1 MLNEFAVIDFETTGL
16 GADYCRI
23 IEVGAVIV
31 RNGEVAESFVE
42 LMYPGCRLPYIITDL
57 TGITDAM
64 LKGKPKPEAIMP
76 KLKDFIGDRHC
87 VAHNAA
93 FDSSFY
99 HAEMGRA
106 GIAHDRT
113 FFCTMKLS
121 RRLIQDSPRHKLS
134 TLADHL
140 SLPRPEE
147 GKCHRALYDVLLTVE
162 LWKHIE
168 GLISKRIGK
177 TPDHEIYQ
185 TIMKKSKGAVPKYL
199 DKILSLS
206 LKKDMAISIPSRH
219 KKNVLKI
226 DLSY

>member
-16 GADYCRI
+16 GADCCRI
-23 IEVGAVIV
+23 IEVGAVII
-31 RNGEVAESFVE
+31 RNGEVTDSFVE
-42 LMYPGCRLPYIITDL
+42 LMSPGCRLPYFITDL

-87 VAHNAA
+87 IAHNAA

-121 RRLIQDSPRHKLS
+121 RRLVQDSPSHKLS
-134 TLADHL
+134 ALAHHL
-140 SLPRPEE
+140 NLPKPDD

-168 GLISKRIGK
+168 SLLSKRIGK
-177 TPDHEIYQ
+177 SPDHEIYQ

-199 DKILSLS
+199 NKILSPN
-206 LKKDMAISIPSRH
+206 INSR
-219 KKNVLKI
+219 KV
-226 DLSY
+226 

>member
-1 MLNEFAVIDFETTGL
+1 MFNEFAVIDFETTGL
-16 GADYCRI
+16 SADYCRI

-42 LMYPGCRLPYIITDL
+42 LMHPGYRLPHFITDL

-76 KLKDFIGDRHC
+76 KLKDFIGGRHC
-87 VAHNAA
+87 VAHNAS

-99 HAEMGRA
+99 NAEMKRA

-121 RRLIQDSPRHKLS
+121 RRLIQDSPKHKLS

-140 SLPRPEE
+140 NLPRPDE

-168 GLISKRIGK
+168 NLITKRIGK
-177 TPDHEIYQ
+177 IPDREIYQ
-185 TIMKKSKGAVPKYL
+185 TIMKKSKAAVPKYL
-199 DKILSLS
+199 DMVLS
-206 LKKDMAISIPSRH
+206 KTTKQDMATTTQASPR
-219 KKNVLKI
+219 K
-226 DLSY
+226 